1 MTVKSDIIDY
11 GIVVSVAVVS
21 VIVKSYIID
30 FGRIINFLRSLCNDR
45 YGLSESECMWIR
57 LCMWIGICVYHA
69 SGWLK
74 RSIP

>member
-1 MTVKSDIIDY
+1 MTVKSNIIDY
-11 GIVVSVAVVS
+11 CIVVSMNVVS

-30 FGRIINFLRSLCNDR
+30 DGRILHFARSPCNDQ

-57 LCMWIGICVYHA
+57 LCMWICTCVYHA

-74 RSIP
+74 R